1 MTTFEN
7 VMRISAWISDL
18 CSSALQDPVL
28 AVSVPLQRAMALHL
42 CHVTMERGRGV
53 PGAGKLLGEA
63 IGVALRCGEDDRL
76 RHFRRGREMME
87 KPPLVIQIVGVVK
100 ALLYLNLGR
109 RALDR
114 EAYRIAQQSSG
125 QFSHATFES
134 RREQHRLALC
144 PAGRGDRLDI
154 LDKAHVEIGRASC
167 RERVCQYV

>member
-87 KPPLVIQIVGVVK
+87 KQPLVIQIVGVEQ

-109 RALDR
+109 RSPDR
-114 EAYRIAQQSSG
+114 DAYRLAQQSDG
-125 QFSHATFES
+125 QFRHTNTEES
-134 RREQHRLALC
+134 RE
-144 PAGRGDRLDI
+144 G
-154 LDKAHVEIGRASC
+154 K
-167 RERVCQYV
+167 